1 MGSGRSELYRSTNG
15 HTQFTEGAKAKT
27 YQGDRTRGE
36 YSALARDPAR
46 GTKVDYKGAKERA
59 IALDLERQ
67 GKIGKVIRDPQAEK
81 GADFIDTSTGQKWDV
96 KSPVSHPK
104 GHTSVRKGAFN
115 VDKMMA
121 NVKKNFQEEIRL
133 FSIPGCSRKKIV
145 KLLRMQFTP
154 RDLIAVLFGTTG
166 REIKSNERF
175 T

>member
-1 MGSGRSELYRSTNG
+1 MGSGRSELYHSTNG
-15 HTQFTEGAKAKT
+15 HSQFTGDAKAKT
-27 YQGDRTRGE
+27 YQGDRTREE

-59 IALDLERQ
+59 IVLDLERQ

-121 NVKKNFQEEIRL
+121 NVKKESSRGNKVILDTRL
-133 FSIPGCSRKKIV
+133 LTKKDRQAFKDAIHAEGLDSSVIWYDRKGDK
-145 KLLRMQFTP
+145 K
-154 RDLIAVLFGTTG
+154 
-166 REIKSNERF
+166 
-175 T
+175 